1 MKILVF
7 SDTHRKTEPMAQ
19 IIRANIGKVDL
30 VIHLGDNYT
39 DLAEIR
45 DDFPQVAFLGVC
57 GNCDLFVSSRYPVSD
72 IVSLEGH
79 KLFFTHGHKYD
90 IRVADTVLGFEAKK
104 AGADI
109 VLYGHTHVGAC
120 YEKNGLTFFNPGSL
134 SEPRDGKKGS
144 YGLITLSPE
153 KCTFEHLYYDPKA

>member
-19 IIRANIGKVDL
+19 IIRANVGKVDL

-45 DDFPQVAFLGVC
+45 DGFPQVAFLGVC

-72 IVSLEGH
+72 TVSLEGH
-79 KLFFTHGHKYD
+79 KIFFTHGHKYD

-109 VLYGHTHVGAC
+109 V
-120 YEKNGLTFFNPGSL
+120 
-134 SEPRDGKKGS
+134 
-144 YGLITLSPE
+144 
-153 KCTFEHLYYDPKA
+153 